1 MTTVER
7 IAYWTEQVERWET
20 EGGSR
25 KVFCEEHGV
34 GYASFLAW
42 CKQLRPEGIILNNSD
57 TLTCVEVTSRLG
69 NDFDDDRLMIESAT
83 LTINGSD
90 AQITV
95 RGRMTMASLRRI
107 AQACGTVDVPA

>member
-7 IAYWTEQVERWET
+7 IAYWTEQVERWEI

-34 GYASFLAW
+34 GYGSFLTW
-42 CKQLRPEGIILNNSD
+42 CKRLRPDGTTLDNSD
-57 TLTCVEVTSRLG
+57 TLTCVEVTPRFG
-69 NDFDDDRLMIESAT
+69 NDIDDDRLMMESAT

-107 AQACGTVDVPA
+107 AQACGTSDVPG

>member
-7 IAYWTEQVERWET
+7 IAYWTEQVERWEA

-25 KVFCEEHGV
+25 KEFCEEHGI

-42 CKQLRPEGIILNNSD
+42 CKRLRPDGNTLDNSD
-57 TLTCVEVTSRLG
+57 TLACVEVTSQFS
-69 NDFDDDRLMIESAT
+69 NEIDDDRLMIESAA
-83 LTINGSD
+83 LTINGSV

-95 RGRMTMASLRRI
+95 RGRMTVASLRRI
-107 AQACGTVDVPA
+107 AQACGTSDVPA